1 MLRSAVRFP
10 CLLLCASLGCGD
22 NSASDGSSSGGTG
35 ETGAEEGGAAESNGE
50 EPGPNGPGCNE
61 PWEGWW
67 EGAGADASRH
77 DVRTVP
83 EGNSQHGRRRASA
96 RLDTHLVPRAP
107 PVESPDDFRSTL
119 ISEPAVLSTGRN
131 LSVSWCLGSIE
142 PNPQGPGAFIDEELD
157 ALNLERY
164 ELFRA
169 ELERATRTWERHSR
183 MNFVHLA
190 SLDDRRKPSGGMC
203 DDALEEVWFRAQ
215 TRECN
220 EKYQGQT
227 NAGGENEFDP
237 AFASP
242 ENPDGSLRVL
252 CIAKEFLD
260 AAKTRIPWYASHESG
275 HVVGLHHEHIRWDQG
290 ENVGNNCDEND
301 PYVPILADRTLTPA
315 DSWSVMGYPECVGM
329 AVSDGASPHD
339 MLGAYY
345 TFNWT
350 ERRVRDMAPQ
360 TGGRDQRLWSGDNRP
375 GVLWYLPF
383 SDRLLEW
390 RFGIEQPGP
399 LTFDPIEHCLDH
411 DCSLTDSRG
420 HWHPVMGQFSGTYAA
435 LDVFMYGAD
444 DTADLLLRNDGSGGF
459 ETIAAPAPGRAI
471 PVVGNFGGGTR
482 DQILWYRPGPATEA
496 LWNFDEAGGH
506 ESLVADVDQDG
517 WRIPLT
523 GHFRSRTHW
532 TDIIW
537 FDPRDA
543 TVDTWLFNHD
553 FSVSRSGPG
562 SVELLGVVDGTEYL
576 PIVGN
581 FDGDNRTDVFWY
593 TPGVAP
599 DWLWLSIGNQVAAV
613 FDSYEFAVDG
623 EYHPI
628 TGDFDGDGDDDLLWY
643 RPAVET
649 AGGNSWIWYFDGASV
664 DTHPVLIQGDYVP
677 YVEDF
682 DSDGCTDIL
691 WYDPVAPDNNSPVW
705 RCIPNQKTFSCG
717 DHLPAPKKAY
727 PIGFATGG
735 Y

>member
-1 MLRSAVRFP
+1 
-10 CLLLCASLGCGD
+10 
-22 NSASDGSSSGGTG
+22 
-35 ETGAEEGGAAESNGE
+35 
-50 EPGPNGPGCNE
+50 
-61 PWEGWW
+61 
-67 EGAGADASRH
+67 
-77 DVRTVP
+77 
-83 EGNSQHGRRRASA
+83 
-96 RLDTHLVPRAP
+96 
-107 PVESPDDFRSTL
+107 
-119 ISEPAVLSTGRN
+119 
-131 LSVSWCLGSIE
+131 
-142 PNPQGPGAFIDEELD
+142 
-157 ALNLERY
+157 
-164 ELFRA
+164 
-169 ELERATRTWERHSR
+169 
-183 MNFVHLA
+183 
-190 SLDDRRKPSGGMC
+190 
-203 DDALEEVWFRAQ
+203 
-215 TRECN
+215 
-220 EKYQGQT
+220 
-227 NAGGENEFDP
+227 
-237 AFASP
+237 
-242 ENPDGSLRVL
+242 
-252 CIAKEFLD
+252 
-260 AAKTRIPWYASHESG
+260 
-275 HVVGLHHEHIRWDQG
+275 
-290 ENVGNNCDEND
+290 
-301 PYVPILADRTLTPA
+301 
-315 DSWSVMGYPECVGM
+315 
-329 AVSDGASPHD
+329 
-339 MLGAYY
+339 
-345 TFNWT
+345 
-350 ERRVRDMAPQ
+350 
-360 TGGRDQRLWSGDNRP
+360 
-375 GVLWYLPF
+375 
-383 SDRLLEW
+383 
-390 RFGIEQPGP
+390 
-399 LTFDPIEHCLDH
+399 
-411 DCSLTDSRG
+411 
-420 HWHPVMGQFSGTYAA
+420 MGQFSGTYAA

-523 GHFRSRTHW
+523 GHLRSRTHW

-613 FDSYEFAVDG
+613 FDSYEFAVDS
-623 EYHPI
+623 EYQPVA
-628 TGDFDGDGDDDLLWY
+628 GDFDGDGDDDLLWY